1 MTIAVGERLPDATF
15 KVFKDG
21 KVEDVPL
28 AEVVAGK
35 RVVLFAVPGAFT
47 PTCHLKH
54 VPSFLERFDELRA
67 KGVDTVACVA
77 VNDPFVLDAWAKALG
92 AEGRILMLADGNA
105 TFTRAI
111 GLAFDGSALGLGTR
125 SKRYAMLV
133 EDGVVKA
140 LFVEEAPGQ
149 VEVSGADS
157 ILEALG

>member
-77 VNDPFVLDAWAKALG
+77 VNDPFVLDAWCKALG

-140 LFVEEAPGQ
+140 LFVEDAPGQ

-157 ILEALG
+157 ILKAIG